1 MAQPEDVR
9 RGVCMSQKRLGECDF
24 YTIKWLYQPIPEAT
38 SFEDEVDVLDRWIRE
53 GRRNPYLK
61 FGHLMSQFYDPSS
74 NAQDLG
80 DDPLKTTRYFFENMK
95 RLTGGFMDSF
105 AEDDADYAKRTLYYK
120 NMVQVCQQRLMAL
133 ATNLGG
139 VYQENT
145 YATEDIP
152 SFSVVPRERQKAIVR
167 YFLDLEKNLSWLSN
181 ERIER
186 ELEVSNPAK
195 YEVANRIL
203 PTLFGR
209 LNAIAFTAEKGSEY
223 TVEECMDD
231 IYRDVWEGTLKN
243 RKLTSTEM
251 LRQKQFLVIVND
263 ASTVQGGFMAAAP
276 MAFAGEKPEIL
287 QGKNPLM
294 NMTDLQTFVYRHGTQ
309 PFSLSTETGSCD
321 FRVLPHGVAKK
332 EAMPAEHYF
341 AMLFRVQDL
350 LKDAVV
356 KSSGDTK
363 MHYEYLLYKI
373 KNALDK
379 TK

>member
-1 MAQPEDVR
+1 MD
-9 RGVCMSQKRLGECDF
+9 
-24 YTIKWLYQPIPEAT
+24 W
-38 SFEDEVDVLDRWIRE
+38 
-53 GRRNPYLK
+53 
-61 FGHLMSQFYDPSS
+61 FG
-74 NAQDLG
+74 
-80 DDPLKTTRYFFENMK
+80 
-95 RLTGGFMDSF
+95 
-105 AEDDADYAKRTLYYK
+105 EDDADYAKRTLYYK

-309 PFSLSTETGSCD
+309 PFSLYGN
-321 FRVLPHGVAKK
+321 RI
-332 EAMPAEHYF
+332 M
-341 AMLFRVQDL
+341 
-350 LKDAVV
+350 
-356 KSSGDTK
+356 
-363 MHYEYLLYKI
+363 
-373 KNALDK
+373 
-379 TK
+379 